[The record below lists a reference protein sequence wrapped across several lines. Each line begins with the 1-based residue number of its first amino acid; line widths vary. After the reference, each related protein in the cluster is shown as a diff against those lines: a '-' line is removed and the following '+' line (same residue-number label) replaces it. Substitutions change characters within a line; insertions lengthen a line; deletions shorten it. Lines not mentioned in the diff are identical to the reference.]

1 MFANTLAAVAELGLV
16 YLHVF
21 PFSPRAGTPAA
32 RMPQVPAAVR
42 KARAARLRE
51 VGESLR
57 RRYFKT
63 RIGTT
68 ATVLVEQPRA
78 GRCPDYAPV
87 SLSFEA
93 SAGEM
98 VSVRITGATNDHLL
112 GARTS

>member
-1 MFANTLAAVAELGLV
+1 
-16 YLHVF
+16 
-21 PFSPRAGTPAA
+21 
-32 RMPQVPAAVR
+32 
-42 KARAARLRE
+42 

-57 RRYFKT
+57 RRYFKR

-93 SAGEM
+93 SASEM
-98 VSVRITGATNDHLL
+98 VSVHITGATNDYLV
-112 GARTS
+112 GGRTS